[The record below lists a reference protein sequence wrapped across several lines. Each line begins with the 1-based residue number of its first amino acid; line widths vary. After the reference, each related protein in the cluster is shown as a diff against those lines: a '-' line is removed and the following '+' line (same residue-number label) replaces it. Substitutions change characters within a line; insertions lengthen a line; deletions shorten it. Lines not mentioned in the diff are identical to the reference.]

1 MSKMQ
6 QKGKVGDLLAHRF
19 EELGVKDYF
28 VVPGL
33 YHPDCRYLGANYLF

>member
-1 MSKMQ
+1 MPSQ
-6 QKGKVGDLLAHRF
+6 EGKVGDLLAHRF

-33 YHPDCRYLGANYLF
+33 YCLDRRYVGANGPT